1 MKMIASF
8 IICLQKKVMSN
19 VFLKE
24 ERVKV
29 QMINEIIKHSDHSY
43 SKKEL
48 EAKNFSV
55 LKFMYYDAIS
65 PVVKAYKMAS

>member
-1 MKMIASF
+1 
-8 IICLQKKVMSN
+8 MSN

-29 QMINEIIKHSDHSY
+29 KMINEIIKYSDHNY
-43 SKKEL
+43 SRKEL

-55 LKFMYYDAIS
+55 LKFMYYDVIS
-65 PVVKAYKMAS
+65 PVVQAYKMAS